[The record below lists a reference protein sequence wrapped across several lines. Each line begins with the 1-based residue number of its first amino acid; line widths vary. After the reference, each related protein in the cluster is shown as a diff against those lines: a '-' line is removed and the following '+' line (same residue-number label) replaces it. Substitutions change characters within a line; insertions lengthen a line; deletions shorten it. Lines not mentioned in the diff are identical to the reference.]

1 MDRGVS
7 FSALAPALAP
17 ASAEPTCPSAVTGV
31 DNAEAVALGISPLST
46 ESMTTTPRNPLVGT
60 VFETKTLRGVRCVR
74 LSVLT
79 DETTSPERQREADD
93 IAAAALGIDFGE
105 GDTLREAVDLD
116 VSASV
121 FGPFDRPQL
130 SGWLARPDDFDAL
143 VWWRFDRAIR
153 SMAHMHE
160 LAKWAREHRKML
172 VFAEGIGGGRLVF
185 GFRKSPPLAV
195 FPGAPS

>member
-1 MDRGVS
+1 M
-7 FSALAPALAP
+7 
-17 ASAEPTCPSAVTGV
+17 
-31 DNAEAVALGISPLST
+31 
-46 ESMTTTPRNPLVGT
+46 
-60 VFETKTLRGVRCVR
+60 R

-105 GDTLREAVDLD
+105 GDQLREAVDLD
-116 VSASV
+116 VSASA

-130 SGWLARPDDFDAL
+130 GGWLARPDDFDAL

-160 LAKWAREHRKML
+160 LAKWASSTERCWSLPRASAG
-172 VFAEGIGGGRLVF
+172 VGWCSTSATPWTRC
-185 GFRKSPPLAV
+185 RNS
-195 FPGAPS
+195 